1 MDDEKQGEGS
11 EGSITGQPGDQQP
24 GTIDRTT
31 LAITLAALGVVFG
44 DIGTSPLYAV
54 RECFHGTHAIAI
66 SPTSILGVMSLI
78 FWSLTVV
85 VTIKYVGFVTR
96 IDNHGEGGIF
106 ALLGQAQAH
115 MGKIGPKGRSA
126 VILMALLGASL
137 LFGEGIITPAISV
150 LSAVEGL
157 SVATTAADPL
167 VVPLTVVILLA
178 LFMVQHR
185 GTSRIGSV
193 FGPIML
199 TWFVVIA
206 AFGLRQ
212 VLAAPEIFAA
222 LNPVHAV
229 RFFAEHR
236 LHGIVVLGSVV
247 LVITGSEALYAD
259 LGHFGHRAISR
270 SWICIAYPALLL
282 NYLGQGALLLDRPEA
297 ALNPFYALV
306 PRALLYPMVGLATT
320 ATVIASQALISGV
333 FSLSRQ
339 AIQLG
344 YCPRMRI
351 IHTSSEKEGQ
361 IYIAGVNYT
370 IMILCIAVVLMFR
383 GSSGLAG
390 AYGIAVT
397 LTMTMTSLLY
407 FVVVTRAYDWPA
419 WKALPIVGLF
429 LCFDIPNVS
438 GNIMKILDGGW
449 FTLLV
454 AACVLTLMKT
464 WKDGRK
470 QVSRIMLEKRFPLE
484 LFLDDIATH
493 DVKRVYG
500 TAVFMTVSPE
510 GTPSALLH
518 HIKHNHVL
526 HKNVLI
532 LSIRTVERPTVAPGE
547 RLKLEN
553 LGLGFYRLL
562 AAYGYMESPSIPEI
576 MDLAARMGLKTDPA
590 TTTYY
595 LGRETL
601 LTTGVSKMMGWR
613 KMLFAFMA
621 RNASNPTSYFGMPP
635 NRVVELGAQ
644 IEL

>member
-1 MDDEKQGEGS
+1 
-11 EGSITGQPGDQQP
+11 
-24 GTIDRTT
+24 
-31 LAITLAALGVVFG
+31 
-44 DIGTSPLYAV
+44 
-54 RECFHGTHAIAI
+54 
-66 SPTSILGVMSLI
+66 
-78 FWSLTVV
+78 
-85 VTIKYVGFVTR
+85 
-96 IDNHGEGGIF
+96 
-106 ALLGQAQAH
+106 
-115 MGKIGPKGRSA
+115 
-126 VILMALLGASL
+126 
-137 LFGEGIITPAISV
+137 
-150 LSAVEGL
+150 
-157 SVATTAADPL
+157 
-167 VVPLTVVILLA
+167 
-178 LFMVQHR
+178 
-185 GTSRIGSV
+185 
-193 FGPIML
+193 
-199 TWFVVIA
+199 
-206 AFGLRQ
+206 
-212 VLAAPEIFAA
+212 
-222 LNPVHAV
+222 
-229 RFFAEHR
+229 
-236 LHGIVVLGSVV
+236 
-247 LVITGSEALYAD
+247 
-259 LGHFGHRAISR
+259 
-270 SWICIAYPALLL
+270 
-282 NYLGQGALLLDRPEA
+282 
-297 ALNPFYALV
+297 
-306 PRALLYPMVGLATT
+306 
-320 ATVIASQALISGV
+320 
-333 FSLSRQ
+333 
-339 AIQLG
+339 
-344 YCPRMRI
+344 
-351 IHTSSEKEGQ
+351 
-361 IYIAGVNYT
+361 
-370 IMILCIAVVLMFR
+370 
-383 GSSGLAG
+383 
-390 AYGIAVT
+390 
-397 LTMTMTSLLY
+397 
-407 FVVVTRAYDWPA
+407 
-419 WKALPIVGLF
+419 
-429 LCFDIPNVS
+429 
-438 GNIMKILDGGW
+438 
-449 FTLLV
+449 TLLV